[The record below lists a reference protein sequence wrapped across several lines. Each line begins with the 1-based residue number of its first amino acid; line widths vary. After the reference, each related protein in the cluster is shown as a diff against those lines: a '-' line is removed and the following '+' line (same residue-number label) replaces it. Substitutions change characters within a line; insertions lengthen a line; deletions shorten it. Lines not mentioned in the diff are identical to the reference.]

1 MRIDVIGQASVLLQ
15 GPSLNAPP
23 SSSVDQ
29 DQLLFTEIIGGI
41 ASIDTLEAVIIAFFE
56 SNGNWVSRLSWLLF
70 P

>member
-1 MRIDVIGQASVLLQ
+1 MRVDVIGQASGLLQ
-15 GPSLNAPP
+15 GASLNAPH

-41 ASIDTLEAVIIAFFE
+41 ASIDTLKAVIIAFFK